1 MKALSNIE
9 IFGLSFVMVVV
20 LVLYTNLYF
29 DAFGQGNEKKY
40 EMVLESQN
48 YTHKGIT
55 GEIVGEI
62 LNNGTDTVRAV
73 EVSAIFYNDSG
84 IVGYESD
91 RTDPTTIDS
100 AERAVFVLPIIDE
113 VILSDAENYEFTI
126 KWQDEY
132 SRDYFVRL
140 TGGDIPDNSDSG
152 GDDSDSDSDSGG
164 DDSDSD
170 SDSDSGGDDSDSDS
184 DSGGDDSDSD
194 SDSGGDDSDSDS
206 GGDDSDSDSDS
217 GGDDA

>member
-1 MKALSNIE
+1 MSKETIISDI
-9 IFGLSFVMVVV
+9 
-20 LVLYTNLYF
+20 
-29 DAFGQGNEKKY
+29 
-40 EMVLESQN
+40 
-48 YTHKGIT
+48 
-55 GEIVGEI
+55 IVFRSRKFRVKVFSMCLLLLIYNGEI

-140 TGGDIPDNSDSG
+140 TGGDIPD
-152 GDDSDSDSDSGG
+152 DSDSGG
-164 DDSDSD
+164 DDCYCSK
-170 SDSDSGGDDSDSDS
+170 
-184 DSGGDDSDSD
+184 
-194 SDSGGDDSDSDS
+194 
-206 GGDDSDSDSDS
+206 
-217 GGDDA
+217 

>member
-9 IFGLSFVMVVV
+9 IFGLSFVMVAV
-20 LVLYTNLYF
+20 LVLYTSLYF

-40 EMVLESQN
+40 EMVLQSQN
-48 YTHKGIT
+48 YTHKGFT

-113 VILSDAENYEFTI
+113 VILSDAENYELTI

-152 GDDSDSDSDSGG
+152 GDESDSDSDSDSGG

-184 DSGGDDSDSD
+184 DS
-194 SDSGGDDSDSDS
+194 
-206 GGDDSDSDSDS
+206 DS

>member
-55 GEIVGEI
+55 GEIAGEI

-170 SDSDSGGDDSDSDS
+170 S
-184 DSGGDDSDSD
+184 
-194 SDSGGDDSDSDS
+194 GGDDSDSDS

>member
-152 GDDSDSDSDSGG
+152 GDDSDSDSDSDSGGDDSDSDSDSGG

-184 DSGGDDSDSD
+184 DS
-194 SDSGGDDSDSDS
+194 DS

-217 GGDDA
+217 DSGGDDA